1 MAETGPSKADR
12 NRWRSAIVRHLE
24 DFPRQYAALENAM
37 AAFGDDFD
45 LRRFKQ
51 AFEDREDMEAYN
63 RAQAVERALSRVQNY
78 VAVLAASGVKLAG
91 LPPSGTHRSEAERA
105 FEGMNKAGIVNAA
118 LCRRL
123 RQAQKARTRIEHGY
137 VQLPAGDVHRAA
149 ELVHDAARDFIAAYR
164 GWIGP
169 LLEAA

>member
-1 MAETGPSKADR
+1 MAETEPRKADR
-12 NRWRSAIVRHLE
+12 DRWRTAIVRHLE

-45 LRRFKQ
+45 LGPFKD
-51 AFEDREDMEAYN
+51 AFEDQEDMEAYN

-91 LPPSGTHRSEAERA
+91 LPPGTNGSEAERA
-105 FEGMNKAGIVNAA
+105 FDAMRDAGIVDGA
-118 LCRRL
+118 LRRRL
-123 RQAQKARTRIEHGY
+123 RRAQKARSRIEHGY
-137 VQLPAGDVHRAA
+137 VQMPAGDVHRTA
-149 ELVHDAARDFIAAYR
+149 ELVHEAARDFIAVYR

-169 LLEAA
+169 LLEAP